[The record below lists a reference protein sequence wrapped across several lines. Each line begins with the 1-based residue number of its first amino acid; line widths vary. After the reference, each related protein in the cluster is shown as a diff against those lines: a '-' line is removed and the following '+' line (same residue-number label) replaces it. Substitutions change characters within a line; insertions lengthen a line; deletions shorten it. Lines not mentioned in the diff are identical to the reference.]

1 MTATPS
7 PIDVHVGARVRL
19 RRKRLEISQS
29 ALADALGLTFQQV
42 QKYERGANR
51 ISASKLYETATFLR
65 TPLGFFFDGL
75 NAPQNG
81 GGDEDQAVDTDSLA
95 RFLMTRTGADLAAL
109 WPDLSP
115 RLQARV
121 FALVAAMADEEGG
134 EDDGLVLSGPRTGM
148 SAATILLQGL
158 A

>member
-19 RRKRLEISQS
+19 RRKQLRISQS
-29 ALADALGLTFQQV
+29 ALAEALGLTFQQV

-75 NAPQNG
+75 GAPEEG
-81 GGDEDQAVDTDSLA
+81 GGVDGIEATDIDSLA
-95 RFLMTRTGADLAAL
+95 RFLMTRTGPALAGL

-115 RLQARV
+115 PLQARV
-121 FALVAAMADEEGG
+121 FALVVAMTDEEGG
-134 EDDGLVLSGPRTGM
+134 EDDGLRITGPG
-148 SAATILLQGL
+148 AFEVVLQGW